1 MNTHDKDNWPDDL
14 EALQR
19 RYRSEATEEP
29 PELLDQAVLNRARR
43 EVERRATRPW
53 NFGWMHAT
61 ASVALVVLGL
71 ALILELRESAE
82 LAKDHGAAIE
92 ARDPRADAQSVRE
105 TDAGAEATF
114 RQRKAEQME
123 AEQEIQKSV
132 LLRELREDAV
142 RPTAPSAAG
151 APPVVIVR
159 PAPPLQQNEPDD
171 PASAALGD
179 SAATPARG
187 QRQERTA
194 SAAAPLEA
202 EASPDEWETDGD
214 LLVFSSAAEWLDYII
229 GLRQVGEEDAWRS
242 ELDAFRQAF
251 PDYPVPEALTRP
263 DANGDEATA
272 GDG

>member
-1 MNTHDKDNWPDDL
+1 MNTHDKDNWPEDL

-19 RYRSEATEEP
+19 RYRSEATEQP

-43 EVERRATRPW
+43 EVEARATRPW

-71 ALILELRESAE
+71 ALILELRESTE
-82 LAKDHGAAIE
+82 LPKDHRAATE
-92 ARDPRADAQSVRE
+92 AIDPPADAQSVPE
-105 TDAGAEATF
+105 SDAGAEAAF

-123 AEQEIQKSV
+123 AQQEIQKSV
-132 LLRELREDAV
+132 LLRELREDAA
-142 RPTAPSAAG
+142 RPAAPSAAA

-159 PAPPLQQNEPDD
+159 PAPPLRQSEDSD
-171 PASAALGD
+171 PARPALGD
-179 SAATPARG
+179 SAEAPARG
-187 QRQERTA
+187 QRLEPTA
-194 SAAAPLEA
+194 SAAEPVVA

-251 PDYPVPEALTRP
+251 PDHPVPEALTAP
-263 DANGDEATA
+263 DANGDEAPA